1 MIGSSLTGWPVSFAI
16 TASAA
21 TFAWLF
27 AMKPDFGIAGAGA
40 MASPMTCTPGIF
52 DDSKPRYSTPHHW
65 RLTVIRSVATIPARC
80 GGMMLNRSAFTSS
93 TCIRAMLRFRSNSTS
108 SLFGRYST
116 MPL

>member
-1 MIGSSLTGWPVSFAI
+1 MIGSGFTVWPVSFAI

-21 TFAWLF
+21 TFAWLL

-40 MASPMTCTPGIF
+40 IASPITCTPGIF

-65 RLTVIRSVATIPARC
+65 RLTVISSRAMSPARC
-80 GGMMLNRSAFTSS
+80 GGMMLNRLALTSS
-93 TCIRAMLRFRSNSTS
+93 TCMRATLAFTSNSTS

-116 MPL
+116 IPL